1 MKTLNFF
8 VKFGI
13 FILRIAPYCVI
24 IYVLEVRIMRLN
36 IVKSKNAEQLYIIK
50 SFRKGSKN
58 TSRIVR
64 KLGTMASLLPL
75 HDYDRE
81 KVIAWAKE
89 QAREMTE
96 AEKNNTLKIP
106 VEFAE
111 GKQLSFGEQTRFN
124 GGYLFLQKLC
134 HELGLDR
141 ICSAISKKYAFEY
154 DLSAILSGLI
164 YARILSPSSKRSSY
178 EFMHQLIEQPDFE
191 LHDIYRAL
199 DVLDKES
206 DNIQARICQATK
218 KDRNDAI
225 LYYDCT
231 NFFFEIGEE
240 SGIRKYG
247 KSNEHR
253 PDPIV
258 QLGLFLDGDGIPLAF
273 TVFPGNENEQPT
285 LIPMEKKIL
294 SDFALSRFIICTD
307 AGLASTANRRFN
319 DRADR
324 SFIVTQSLKTM
335 KGFLKEWALDP
346 EGWSLGSSEKTWNI
360 SEIDEELHK
369 NSVFH
374 KERWIN
380 ENGLEQRLIV
390 SYCPKYRHY
399 QQQIRQRQVDRAVRI
414 IEKGTRS
421 KTRSQNS
428 PTRFVEEIQL
438 TIDGEVAEK
447 TSRSLNEKK
456 IAEESRYDGFSAVCT
471 TLEDNIEDILRVNR
485 RRWEIEESFRI
496 MKSEFRARPVYLQ
509 KDERIRA
516 HFLTCFLSLLVYR
529 MLEHRLDEKYTVSE
543 LTKTL
548 RCMDF
553 FRIDGIGYLPEYTRT
568 EITDDLHEAFG
579 FRTDT
584 EIVTDKTMKKII
596 KETKK

>member
-1 MKTLNFF
+1 
-8 VKFGI
+8 
-13 FILRIAPYCVI
+13 
-24 IYVLEVRIMRLN
+24 
-36 IVKSKNAEQLYIIK
+36 
-50 SFRKGSKN
+50 
-58 TSRIVR
+58 
-64 KLGTMASLLPL
+64 
-75 HDYDRE
+75 
-81 KVIAWAKE
+81 
-89 QAREMTE
+89 
-96 AEKNNTLKIP
+96 
-106 VEFAE
+106 
-111 GKQLSFGEQTRFN
+111 
-124 GGYLFLQKLC
+124 
-134 HELGLDR
+134 
-141 ICSAISKKYAFEY
+141 
-154 DLSAILSGLI
+154 
-164 YARILSPSSKRSSY
+164 
-178 EFMHQLIEQPDFE
+178 
-191 LHDIYRAL
+191 
-199 DVLDKES
+199 
-206 DNIQARICQATK
+206 
-218 KDRNDAI
+218 
-225 LYYDCT
+225 
-231 NFFFEIGEE
+231 
-240 SGIRKYG
+240 
-247 KSNEHR
+247 
-253 PDPIV
+253 
-258 QLGLFLDGDGIPLAF
+258 
-273 TVFPGNENEQPT
+273 
-285 LIPMEKKIL
+285 MEKKIL

-414 IEKGTRS
+414 IERGSRA
-421 KTRSQNS
+421 KTRNQNN

-471 TLEDNIEDILRVNR
+471 TLEDKIEDILRVNR